1 MSCRIHSLLQLRV
14 LRDVL
19 REPFGFVLLV
29 LLEPLGFVFCVL
41 FEPFDLVFCV
51 LGHGHHRGVGIPE
64 G

>member
-1 MSCRIHSLLQLRV
+1 
-14 LRDVL
+14 VL

-29 LLEPLGFVFCVL
+29 FLDPLG
-41 FEPFDLVFCV
+41 LVFCV